1 MRFKSLALAA
11 LVASMGLY
19 SCGKISP
26 VSSDSDQIFVEASDG
41 VVIEETSLAQEIA
54 QEASKP
60 GFRNSA
66 NTLNLT
72 EEQQA
77 AINTLHETY
86 QNERKDVIAAARE
99 AGANR
104 NTLSQQLTALK
115 EKFNQ
120 DFLTILTSEQQAQYQ
135 EMKIQRE
142 QRRGHRGAAGPKG
155 GQKVGN
161 RAKGPFANL
170 SLTEEQQAGIQ
181 TLLNTQA
188 EQVKAAREVA
198 RANNID
204 QETFRSQLDAIAAEF
219 ETGLADVLT
228 EDQLATYQQAKQAHT
243 NRLPNPFERL
253 NLTQEQRTAVQAL
266 LNSVNAKTKALL
278 ETALSDG
285 ADQDA
290 LQVQLEAIKAELETG
305 LAGILT
311 EEQMAAYQQA
321 QQPRRAGKGKAR
333 GRRRPR
339 TPQGETPAPSG
350 QSDTN

>member
-41 VVIEETSLAQEIA
+41 VVIEQTSLAQEIA
-54 QEASKP
+54 QASSKP
-60 GFRNSA
+60 GFRGSA

-77 AINTLHETY
+77 TIHTLHEAY
-86 QNERKDVIAAARE
+86 KNERKAVIAAAQE

-104 NTLSQQLTALK
+104 NTLRQQLTALR

-120 DFLTILTSEQQAQYQ
+120 DFLTILTPEQHAQYQ
-135 EMKIQRE
+135 EMETQRK
-142 QRRGHRGAAGPKG
+142 QRRGRNPRG
-155 GQKVGN
+155 GQKGGN
-161 RAKGPFANL
+161 RATGPFANL
-170 SLTEEQQAGIQ
+170 DLTEEQQAAIQ

-188 EQVKAAREVA
+188 EQVKVAREVS
-198 RANNID
+198 RTNNID
-204 QETFRSQLDAIAAEF
+204 PETFRSQLDAIAAEF
-219 ETGLADVLT
+219 TTGLAGVLT
-228 EDQLATYQQAKQAHT
+228 EDQWAIYQQARQARA

-253 NLTQEQRTAVQAL
+253 NLTEEQRTAVREL
-266 LNSVNAKTKALL
+266 LHSVNAKTKTLL
-278 ETALSDG
+278 EAALSDG

-290 LQVQLEAIKAELETG
+290 LQAQLEAIKAELETG

-311 EEQMAAYQQA
+311 EDQLATYQQA
-321 QQPRRAGKGKAR
+321 QQPRRAGRSKAR
-333 GRRRPR
+333 GRRGGRRGPR
-339 TPQGETPAPSG
+339 APQGETSAPSG
-350 QSDTN
+350 QSDTS